1 MCTFKA
7 TYFKKIQKLKTWHF
21 NKHNKILQLMLIIK
35 NTWFPFGR
43 YTTLNLFGILFT
55 KQDTLSERTIVHESI
70 HAKQQLEMLFVLF
83 YLWYA
88 IEYCLIRLL
97 HKTQNC
103 AYHDVSF
110 EEEAY
115 ANDDNKA
122 YLSTRKHYAW
132 LKYVKFKSNHAKVDK
147 NAQQTSPKV
156 ASADI
161 VDEIVA
167 TSLSSGSN
175 MSVYTAKA
183 IKSAYVNSFVCKC
196 TRCGAVRQ
204 IDFKHPLYNQLTTTG
219 KATTTCTKCNA
230 IILIEVATSSAI

>member
-1 MCTFKA
+1 
-7 TYFKKIQKLKTWHF
+7 
-21 NKHNKILQLMLIIK
+21 MLIIK

-70 HAKQQLEMLFVLF
+70 HTKQQLEMLFVLF

-147 NAQQTSPKV
+147 NAQQIPSKV
-156 ASADI
+156 ASVDI

-167 TSLSSGSN
+167 TSLSSGSD
-175 MSVYTAKA
+175 MSVYAAKA
-183 IKSAYVNSFVCKC
+183 IKSAYVNTFIY
-196 TRCGAVRQ
+196 RCPRCNTVHM
-204 IDFKHPLYNQLTTTG
+204 IDIKQPAYKQLNANN
-219 KATTTCTKCNA
+219 KATVVCSKCNA
-230 IILIEVATSSAI
+230 NILLEMSTNSTI

>member
-1 MCTFKA
+1 
-7 TYFKKIQKLKTWHF
+7 
-21 NKHNKILQLMLIIK
+21 MLIIK
-35 NTWFPFGR
+35 NKWFPFGS
-43 YTTLNLFGILFT
+43 YTTINLFGILFT

-70 HAKQQLEMLFVLF
+70 HTKQQLEMLFVLF

-183 IKSAYVNSFVCKC
+183 IKSAYVNSFVYKC
-196 TRCGAVRQ
+196 PRCGDVRQ

-219 KATTTCTKCNA
+219 KATTTCAKCNA
-230 IILIEVATSSAI
+230 IILIEVATSSTI

>member
-1 MCTFKA
+1 
-7 TYFKKIQKLKTWHF
+7 
-21 NKHNKILQLMLIIK
+21 MLIIK
-35 NTWFPFGR
+35 NTWVPFGR

-55 KQDTLSERTIVHESI
+55 KQDTLSERT
-70 HAKQQLEMLFVLF
+70 
-83 YLWYA
+83 
-88 IEYCLIRLL
+88 
-97 HKTQNC
+97 
-103 AYHDVSF
+103 
-110 EEEAY
+110 
-115 ANDDNKA
+115 NDDNKA

-167 TSLSSGSN
+167 TSLSSGSD
-175 MSVYTAKA
+175 MSVYAAKA
-183 IKSAYVNSFVCKC
+183 IKSAYVNSFVYKC